1 LPVRCGQR
9 RAALEDF
16 FFSAKNKKTE
26 RLYIAEKIR
35 TILGAMSPRLQIR
48 SIRRGGLTMMAEA
61 GIPLEDNRSNFSKH
75 SSPAML
81 MTYLNAGAVSA
92 HQAQQQIDAVR
103 QADGR
108 IGLSD

>member
-1 LPVRCGQR
+1 
-9 RAALEDF
+9 
-16 FFSAKNKKTE
+16 
-26 RLYIAEKIR
+26 
-35 TILGAMSPRLQIR
+35 
-48 SIRRGGLTMMAEA
+48 
-61 GIPLEDNRSNFSKH
+61 
-75 SSPAML
+75 ML